1 MAKSSYD
8 KYYEDLYASGKGSVS
23 AQETALKNAAQ
34 KGKDLINQTAEEEI
48 NAITE
53 DYNSSVADV
62 NQQYEDAF
70 KRNATQR
77 ALNERYLERKSA
89 EMGLTDSGLN
99 RTQITANQ
107 LSYANQNAN
116 LDAGLIKDVN
126 ALSAAMKA
134 RKLETEQKRRNDIAT
149 VESNLESSRAKL
161 WSDYDTNVR
170 STAEDLYKTDQ
181 TDATKAATELNDLVG
196 VLSKSDDDSDSNY
209 LSPAAKQSYIKNYIN
224 QFGMSPALSNV
235 LNQFGYN
242 TEDISKNAY
251 TEFLKSY
258 MLNPNVSKNEKIQQF
273 LSLYANYGTPSDE
286 FIRTMENV
294 PLQYVS
300 GISLKTLEDAIR
312 SAYGE

>member
-1 MAKSSYD
+1 MASSYD
-8 KYYEDLYASGKGSVS
+8 EYYKKLYESGKGSVS
-23 AQETALKNAAQ
+23 KQETALDKAAQ
-34 KGKDLINQTAEEEI
+34 AEKDLINKAANEELDLI
-48 NAITE
+48 NQ
-53 DYNSSVADV
+53 DYETSVAEAK
-62 NQQYEDAF
+62 QGYEDAF
-70 KRNATQR
+70 RRNATQR
-77 ALNERYLERKSA
+77 AINERYLERKAA

-99 RTQITANQ
+99 RTQQTANQ
-107 LSYANQNAN
+107 LSYANQNAA
-116 LDAGLIKDVN
+116 LDAGLLKDVN
-126 ALSAAMKA
+126 TLSAAMKA
-134 RKLETEQKRRNDIAT
+134 RKMEVERNRSNNLSAVDT
-149 VESNLESSRAKL
+149 NLESGKAKL
-161 WSDYDTNVR
+161 WSDYDTSVR

-251 TEFLKSY
+251 TEFLKGY

-286 FIRTMENV
+286 FIRAMENV

>member
-8 KYYEDLYASGKGSVS
+8 KYYEDLYKSGKGSVS
-23 AQETALKNAAQ
+23 AQETALKNAAETT
-34 KGKDLINQTAEEEI
+34 KNLINQTANEEL

-62 NQQYEDAF
+62 NKQYEDAF

-99 RTQITANQ
+99 RTQMTANQ

-134 RKLETEQKRRNDIAT
+134 RKLETEQKRRSDIAT

-161 WSDYDTNVR
+161 WSDYDAEVR
-170 STAEDLYKTDQ
+170 STAEDLYKSDADTQ
-181 TDATKAATELNDLVG
+181 KSKSTAMNTLLSNLRKEDATDL
-196 VLSKSDDDSDSNY
+196 D
-209 LSPAAKQSYIKNYIN
+209 KQIYIKNYVDTYGVDSEVAKLAQEMGYIVLGTGDLVEGNKIYTKNWTN
-224 QFGMSPALSNV
+224 QTISRNAVMAALSNKNRPLSTRLAYFARYV
-235 LNQFGYN
+235 DMYGVP
-242 TEDISKNAY
+242 TEESIK
-251 TEFLKSY
+251 Y
-258 MLNPNVSKNEKIQQF
+258 MLGNSEITIEQ
-273 LSLYANYGTPSDE
+273 L
-286 FIRTMENV
+286 
-294 PLQYVS
+294 
-300 GISLKTLEDAIR
+300 LEAL
-312 SAYGE
+312 

>member
-8 KYYEDLYASGKGSVS
+8 KYYEDLYKSGKGSVS
-23 AQETALKNAAQ
+23 AQETALKNAAETT
-34 KGKDLINQTAEEEI
+34 KNLINQTANEEL

-62 NQQYEDAF
+62 NKQYEDAF

-99 RTQITANQ
+99 RTQMTANQ

-134 RKLETEQKRRNDIAT
+134 RKLETEQKRRSDIAT

-161 WSDYDTNVR
+161 WSDYDAEVR
-170 STAEDLYKTDQ
+170 STAEDLYKSDADTQ
-181 TDATKAATELNDLVG
+181 KSKSTAMNTLLSNLRKEDATDL
-196 VLSKSDDDSDSNY
+196 D
-209 LSPAAKQSYIKNYIN
+209 KQIYIKNYVDTYGVDSEVAKLAQEMGYIVLGTGDLVEGNKIYTKNWTN
-224 QFGMSPALSNV
+224 QTISRNAVMAALSNKNRPLSTRFAYFARYV
-235 LNQFGYN
+235 DMYGVP
-242 TEDISKNAY
+242 TEESIK
-251 TEFLKSY
+251 Y
-258 MLNPNVSKNEKIQQF
+258 MLGNSEITIEQ
-273 LSLYANYGTPSDE
+273 L
-286 FIRTMENV
+286 
-294 PLQYVS
+294 
-300 GISLKTLEDAIR
+300 LEAL
-312 SAYGE
+312 